1 MAEATPKNT
10 KKRLLEE
17 LEALALKAGVKVRY
31 EKTEARG
38 GMCLYKGKQMIII
51 DRKAADDYKIG
62 VVVEN
67 LRKLDLTEQ
76 YVSPKLR
83 DVIENY

>member
-1 MAEATPKNT
+1 MAAGGIKSN
-10 KKRLLEE
+10 KKKLLEE

-31 EKTEARG
+31 EKTDARG
-38 GMCLYKGKQMIII
+38 GMCIYKGNQLIII

-67 LRKLDLTEQ
+67 LRKLDLSAQ

-83 DVIENY
+83 DVIDNY

>member
-1 MAEATPKNT
+1 MAAGGIKSN
-10 KKRLLEE
+10 KKKLLEE

-31 EKTEARG
+31 EKTDARG
-38 GMCLYKGKQMIII
+38 GMCIHKGNQLIII

-67 LRKLDLTEQ
+67 LRKLDLSAQ

-83 DVIENY
+83 DVIDNY